1 MPADLDASYRHCQRL
16 ARRAASSFYLAFWL
30 LPRAKRR
37 SMCALY
43 AFLRRTDDLV
53 DREAPLTARRDAL
66 AAWRDS
72 LRRALTGDYDEPMW
86 PAVHDTVRRYAIPHD
101 YLWSAI
107 EGVEMDLDRRA
118 YGTFAELEAYLD
130 RVASVVGL
138 ACLHIWGAD
147 LPAAIEPARRC
158 GHAYQMTNILR
169 DLRDDL
175 AAGRL
180 YLPHEDLERF
190 GCGVEHLRTGDHRER
205 VADLVQFEVARTRE
219 LYRSADELRPLLSPD
234 GRRVFAAMTATYRA
248 LLDRIERLGPDS
260 LRRRPALPKWR
271 KLLAVGQGWCSQ

>member
-37 SMCALY
+37 AMCALY

-53 DREAPLTARRDAL
+53 DRIAPLAARRDAL

-72 LRRALTGDYDEPMW
+72 LRRALTGVYDEPMW

-118 YGTFAELEAYLD
+118 YGTFAELESYLD

-147 LPAAIEPARRC
+147 LPAAVEPARRC
-158 GHAYQMTNILR
+158 GHAYQLTNILR
-169 DLRDDL
+169 DLHNDL
-175 AAGRL
+175 AAGRS
-180 YLPHEDLERF
+180 YLPQEDLDRF
-190 GCGVEHLRTGDHRER
+190 GCSLDLLRSGQPHPC
-205 VADLVQFEVARTRE
+205 VAELVRFEVARARK
-219 LYRSADELRPLLSPD
+219 LYQHADRLRPLLSPD
-234 GRRVFAAMTATYRA
+234 GRRVFSAMTLTYRA
-248 LLDRIERLGPDS
+248 LLDRVERSGPEL

-271 KLLAVGQGWCSQ
+271 KLLAVGQGWCSP